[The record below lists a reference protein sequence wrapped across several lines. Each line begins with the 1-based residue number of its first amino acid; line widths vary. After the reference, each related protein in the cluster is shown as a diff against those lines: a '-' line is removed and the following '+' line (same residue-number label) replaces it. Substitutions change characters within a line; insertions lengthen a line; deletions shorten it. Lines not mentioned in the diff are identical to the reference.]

1 MNTKDKLKRVSF
13 NLLNIVEVGAMWTVY
28 ISLDSSVV
36 VLPFQGSRVEFP
48 VQPYNLIVLVHVS
61 SFFLSYYNIIH
72 SQSIS
77 L

>member
-36 VLPFQGSRVEFP
+36 VLPT
-48 VQPYNLIVLVHVS
+48 
-61 SFFLSYYNIIH
+61 
-72 SQSIS
+72 SIPGG
-77 L
+77 